1 MGYSMSNRLIDAIE
15 NFVVDK
21 NSETENIMEKM
32 LAEEIFEA
40 FKYGTF
46 YGYFKEGERNI
57 TFETPHLKK
66 QTFKLIYNVCDDKKE
81 DNAQKLPDYVEWF
94 NYEPKDFSEAVA
106 ITYND
111 LKKKIKTAINAIPI
125 SPRTR
130 IKNLYQDNSILD
142 KLSGDKAIR
151 HNYIRTNAAIN
162 MLNKLFSKEHAAYN
176 KNKTTVK
183 SGIRKVFLNQK
194 FCSSSA
200 LFEFIKA
207 NFNKIYERLKDSE
220 EETVVWA
227 LTNANYSDEDIVKWI
242 ENQFGNSIKKNDIKK
257 IKDKIFERIKS
268 DLKDSFQQKLNVK
281 YNLKKLFKYQVFSNM
296 EDIETFIS
304 ETFISEKPFYSRVL
318 HIINHQ
324 FENFQIACWA
334 LFNAGYDEDSI
345 IIWIKN
351 IFSKTINGKQIKD
364 YKNCITTRLEEYLQV
379 YFQVDDNPVPLIE
392 ITEQNSGEV
401 HKKNVS
407 DIDMAKRMK
416 NLFPM
421 GIINEVE
428 DVVNTYLSDP
438 VSVVKSFGEDMTEEF
453 FNLQKEAF
461 FWKPEDK
468 SFNGKQLDAKRSM
481 YIAFFYAWLRTCSH
495 IPQGEIAKEIGVH
508 GANVSRWLKSPHSML
523 AEYFPSTLFY
533 SDKGIYPVCFDRQTH
548 EITGMNVEKSRC
560 YQGPF
565 NHKYNEIVKK
575 KESLWAVYK
584 LLWSGDRLDYF
595 VERTSYNK
603 AELETHEIINY
614 EICYK
619 VIYIDDLKTSDIS
632 RDLFVYIKSIK
643 EVTNA

>member
-1 MGYSMSNRLIDAIE
+1 MSNRLIDAIE

-40 FKYGTF
+40 FKYGAF
-46 YGYFKEGERNI
+46 YGYLEGERNI
-57 TFETPHLKK
+57 TFKTAHLKK

-81 DNAQKLPDYVEWF
+81 DNSQKLPDYVEWF

-111 LKKKIKTAINAIPI
+111 LKKKIKTAIDAIPI
-125 SPRTR
+125 SPRAR

-142 KLSGDKAIR
+142 KLSGNKSIR

-162 MLNKLFSKEHAAYN
+162 MFNKLFSKEKTARK
-176 KNKTTVK
+176 KNTKIVK
-183 SGIRKVFLNQK
+183 SGIREVFLNKK
-194 FCSSSA
+194 FCNSSA
-200 LFEFIKA
+200 VLEFIKA
-207 NFNKIYERLKDSE
+207 NFNKIYEKLKDSE

-227 LTNANYSDEDIVKWI
+227 LTNAKYSDEDIVKWI
-242 ENQFGNSIKKNDIKK
+242 EKQFNNSIKENDIKK
-257 IKDKIFERIKS
+257 IENKIFERIHS
-268 DLKDSFQQKLNVK
+268 DLKDSFQQNLSKDNVK
-281 YNLKKLFKYQVFSNM
+281 YNLKKLFKGQAFSNM
-296 EDIETFIS
+296 ADIETFING
-304 ETFISEKPFYSRVL
+304 KPFQDRVL
-318 HIINHQ
+318 HTIEHQ

-345 IIWIKN
+345 VKWIKN
-351 IFSKTINGKQIKD
+351 IFSKTINGKQAKE
-364 YKNCITTRLEEYLQV
+364 YKNCITERLEEYLQV
-379 YFQVDDNPVPLIE
+379 YFQVDDNPVSLIE

-401 HKKNVS
+401 YERNVS

-416 NLFPM
+416 ENFPM
-421 GIINEVE
+421 GIIKEDD
-428 DVVNTYLSDP
+428 DVVKAYLSDP
-438 VSVVKSFGEDMTEEF
+438 ISVVKFFGEDMTEEF

-461 FWKPEDK
+461 FWKPGDK
-468 SFNGKQLDAKRSM
+468 SFNTKQLDAKKSM

-495 IPQGEIAKEIGVH
+495 IPQGEIAKEIGVDD
-508 GANVSRWLKSPHSML
+508 ASVSKWLKSPHSML

-533 SDKGIYPVCFDRQTH
+533 SDKGIYPVLLDRQTH
-548 EITGMNVEKSRC
+548 EITGMNVQKSRC

-565 NHKYNEIVKK
+565 NDKYNEIVKK

>member
-1 MGYSMSNRLIDAIE
+1 MSNRLIDAIE

-40 FKYGTF
+40 FKYGAF
-46 YGYFKEGERNI
+46 YSYSYLKEGERNI
-57 TFETPHLKK
+57 TFKTPHLKK

-81 DNAQKLPDYVEWF
+81 DNSQKLPDNVEWF

-111 LKKKIKTAINAIPI
+111 LKKKIKTAIEAIPI
-125 SPRTR
+125 SPRAR

-142 KLSGDKAIR
+142 KLSGNKAIR

-176 KNKTTVK
+176 KNKRIVK
-183 SGIRKVFLNQK
+183 SEIRKVFLNQK

-200 LFEFIKA
+200 VFEFIKA
-207 NFNKIYERLKDSE
+207 NFNKIYEKLKDSE

-227 LTNANYSDEDIVKWI
+227 LANANYSDEDIVKWI

-257 IKDKIFERIKS
+257 IKNKIFKRIKS

-281 YNLKKLFKYQVFSNM
+281 YNLKKLFKGQVFSNM
-296 EDIETFIS
+296 ADIETFIYG
-304 ETFISEKPFYSRVL
+304 KPFHNRML
-318 HIINHQ
+318 HIIEHQ
-324 FENFQIACWA
+324 FDNFQIACWA

-345 IIWIKN
+345 VKWIKN
-351 IFSKTINGKQIKD
+351 IFSKTINAKQAKEYKD
-364 YKNCITTRLEEYLQV
+364 CITKRLKEYLQV
-379 YFQVDDNPVPLIE
+379 YFQVDDNPVSLIE
-392 ITEQNSGEV
+392 ITEQNNGEV
-401 HKKNVS
+401 YEKNVS

-421 GIINEVE
+421 GIINEDE
-428 DVVNTYLSDP
+428 DVVNAYLSDP

-461 FWKPEDK
+461 FWKPGDK
-468 SFNGKQLDAKRSM
+468 SFNDKQLDAKKSM

-495 IPQGEIAKEIGVH
+495 IPQGEIAKEIGVDD
-508 GANVSRWLKSPHSML
+508 ASVSKWLKSPHSML

-533 SDKGIYPVCFDRQTH
+533 SDKGIYPVLLDRQTH
-548 EITGMNVEKSRC
+548 EITGMNVQKSRC

-565 NHKYNEIVKK
+565 NDKYNEIVKK

-584 LLWSGDRLDYF
+584 LLWSGDRLDCF

>member
-1 MGYSMSNRLIDAIE
+1 MRNRLIDAIE

-40 FKYGTF
+40 FKYGAF
-46 YGYFKEGERNI
+46 YGYRYLKEGERNI
-57 TFETPHLKK
+57 TFKTAHLKK
-66 QTFKLIYNVCDDKKE
+66 QTFKLIYYDKKE
-81 DNAQKLPDYVEWF
+81 DNSQKLPDYVEWF

-111 LKKKIKTAINAIPI
+111 LKEKIKTAIDAIPI
-125 SPRTR
+125 SPCAR

-142 KLSGDKAIR
+142 KLSGNKTIR
-151 HNYIRTNAAIN
+151 HKYIRKNAAMN
-162 MLNKLFSKEHAAYN
+162 MFNKLFSKEHAAYE
-176 KNKTTVK
+176 KNKRIVK
-183 SGIRKVFLNQK
+183 NGIRKVFLNQK

-200 LFEFIKA
+200 VFEFIKA

-220 EETVVWA
+220 EETIVWA

-242 ENQFGNSIKKNDIKK
+242 KKQFGNSIKKNDIKK
-257 IKDKIFERIKS
+257 IKKKIFERIKS
-268 DLKDSFQQKLNVK
+268 DLKDSFQQNLNVK
-281 YNLKKLFKYQVFSNM
+281 YNLKKLFKDQVFSNM
-296 EDIETFIS
+296 EDIETFING
-304 ETFISEKPFYSRVL
+304 KPFHNRVL
-318 HIINHQ
+318 HIIEHQ

-345 IIWIKN
+345 AKWIKN
-351 IFSKTINGKQIKD
+351 IFSKTINGKQAKEYKD
-364 YKNCITTRLEEYLQV
+364 CITKRLEEYLQV
-379 YFQVDDNPVPLIE
+379 YFQVDDNPVSLIE

-401 HKKNVS
+401 YEEDLS

-416 NLFPM
+416 KTFPM
-421 GIINEVE
+421 GIIKEDE
-428 DVVNTYLSDP
+428 DVVKAYLSDP
-438 VSVVKSFGEDMTEEF
+438 ISVVKSFGEDMTEEF

-468 SFNGKQLDAKRSM
+468 SFNGKQLDAKKSM

-495 IPQGEIAKEIGVH
+495 IPQGEIAKEIGVDDSS
-508 GANVSRWLKSPHSML
+508 VSGWLKSPHSML

-533 SDKGIYPVCFDRQTH
+533 SEKGIYPVQFNRQTH
-548 EITGMNVEKSRC
+548 KIIGMDVKKSRC

-565 NHKYNEIVKK
+565 NDKYNEIVKK
-575 KESLWAVYK
+575 KESLLAVYK